1 MENISLHLTQDEVDY
16 LLSVLKNS
24 LRTNEDDNNKLN
36 HIVNSIEYQISM

>member
-24 LRTNEDDNNKLN
+24 LQAHEDDNNKLN